1 MHWAWKPFFLTSG
14 GALRRTAWRRW
25 LLQLLTRMGMH
36 SEYAAFFR
44 TWDREYGD
52 DAAWG
57 SIPFWPALKTF
68 LMSAGLSASQT
79 EEVEAAGRAQ
89 FRQWEQQL
97 RPYPYVRAAL
107 HQLALRG
114 IHLGILASAPLT
126 TDQVAACLSRFGLTD
141 LFRSIHSARD
151 LPRGTAAIERFPHAL
166 AAAGIDSVRAAYVGR
181 LRKEIEAAQE
191 TGMHA
196 VSFNPER
203 AVLAPFCL
211 EQYDQLP
218 DLIGDASRPLRAAG

>member
-1 MHWAWKPFFLTSG
+1 MLDQRCHRFVRCLTMAPPTKRANRIGYALGVEAVFFDLG
-14 GALRRTAWRRW
+14 GVLYDDTVWRRW

-57 SIPFWPALKTF
+57 RIPFWPALKTF

-97 RPYPYVRAAL
+97 RPYPYVRSAL
-107 HQLALRG
+107 HQLACG
-114 IHLGILASAPLT
+114 VSTWASW
-126 TDQVAACLSRFGLTD
+126 
-141 LFRSIHSARD
+141 
-151 LPRGTAAIERFPHAL
+151 PRR
-166 AAAGIDSVRAAYVGR
+166 R
-181 LRKEIEAAQE
+181 
-191 TGMHA
+191 
-196 VSFNPER
+196 
-203 AVLAPFCL
+203 
-211 EQYDQLP
+211 
-218 DLIGDASRPLRAAG
+218 